1 MEIVSTA
8 TDNTPIALI
17 DEVIGRFFDE
27 AIEQSVQVDSSYTQL
42 WEHIRE
48 LMHSGGKRLR
58 PRMTIMA
65 YEAFGGTHTDAIAPV
80 AAAQEFLHF
89 SLLIHDDIIDRDY
102 TRYGVLNIAGRY
114 KQTYEPWLAHRE
126 DQLHFAHSAAL
137 LAGDLMLSG
146 AYQLIANSTLNHQ
159 DKQISQQLLSRGLF
173 EVAGGELLDTE
184 LSFMPYSP
192 GDAINV
198 ARYKTAGY
206 SFIAPLVTGARL
218 AGVTQAQVAAV
229 ECFGAALGIA
239 YQLVDDLLGVF
250 GESEATGKSTDS
262 DIVEGKRTY
271 LVEQA
276 FTRMSEH
283 DTKKFQT
290 LFGKSDATA
299 DEIAEVKSLLIS
311 CGARHAT
318 EQAIYD
324 YVQDARGAL
333 LQFGVSEYH
342 QEVFE
347 AFIKKVTERDF

>member
-1 MEIVSTA
+1 METVSTA
-8 TDNTPIALI
+8 TDNAPVALV
-17 DEVIGRFFDE
+17 DEVIDRFFDE
-27 AIEQSVQVDSSYTQL
+27 AIEQSAQIDSSYTQL

-58 PRMTIMA
+58 PKMAIMA
-65 YEAFGGTHTDAIAPV
+65 YEAFGGRDVAAVAPV

-102 TRYGVLNIAGRY
+102 TRYGVQNIAGRY
-114 KQTYEPWLAHRE
+114 QHTYKSWLKKAE

-137 LAGDLMLSG
+137 LAGDLMLSA
-146 AYQLIANSTLNHQ
+146 AYQLIANSTLDPHA
-159 DKQISQQLLSRGLF
+159 KQIAQQQLSRGLF

-184 LSFMPYSP
+184 LSFMPYTP
-192 GDAINV
+192 GDALNV

-218 AGVTQAQVAAV
+218 GGASRTQVALV
-229 ECFGAALGIA
+229 ERFAASLGVA

-276 FTRMSEH
+276 LALMNDEERAT
-283 DTKKFQT
+283 FQS
-290 LFGKSDATA
+290 LFGNSDSTP
-299 DEIAEVKSLLIS
+299 DDIAQVRSLLVS
-311 CGARHAT
+311 CGARLAT
-318 EQAIYD
+318 EQTIRD
-324 YVQDARGAL
+324 YAQDARDAL
-333 LQFGVSEYH
+333 HKFGVSEH
-342 QEVFE
+342 DQEVFE
-347 AFIKKVTERDF
+347 AFITKVTERDF